1 MDEHTLNEGQDPA
14 AGDEVPVKW
23 PVVSALVVDV
33 AGVMDSHESQD
44 AVTEF
49 VWHMLS
55 RDYQIYLCSS
65 TSNDPNADAFAY
77 EDFAHPHL
85 TWLPGVLPPTREQV
99 EKFPALAAAGTLWIT
114 DNVPLQ
120 RWVQEGPAA
129 FVSLGAKT
137 ASFAESLHI
146 ASWGELGNLLDP
158 TTHAARQIAD
168 AIAALR
174 SSRPGAV
181 VVGIGGPPESGIERI
196 TLELKRVLEAGIAP
210 LVEVIDVT
218 PLFPDSQPAFAVQ
231 PTFPADSPAQW
242 LVRSVLE
249 PLAGG
254 KSLLIEKPPAGL
266 PSDLHNIFPLYL
278 SEESVVLLIG
288 ENVFHRAIRPHVH
301 LAILIEIAATETAR
315 RLYGI
320 PEGEAFDA
328 ALIQQY
334 LERDGRAY
342 QEYLKANQV
351 VDAVDIRLDGS
362 SPRRFKVIP
371 GRVVKN

>member
-1 MDEHTLNEGQDPA
+1 MEDSLPRTLFSFSL
-14 AGDEVPVKW
+14 VK
-23 PVVSALVVDV
+23 L
-33 AGVMDSHESQD
+33 
-44 AVTEF
+44 
-49 VWHMLS
+49 
-55 RDYQIYLCSS
+55 I
-65 TSNDPNADAFAY
+65 
-77 EDFAHPHL
+77 
-85 TWLPGVLPPTREQV
+85 
-99 EKFPALAAAGTLWIT
+99 
-114 DNVPLQ
+114 
-120 RWVQEGPAA
+120 
-129 FVSLGAKT
+129 
-137 ASFAESLHI
+137 SFLIS
-146 ASWGELGNLLDP
+146 
-158 TTHAARQIAD
+158 
-168 AIAALR
+168 LR
-174 SSRPGAV
+174 S
-181 VVGIGGPPESGIERI
+181 
-196 TLELKRVLEAGIAP
+196 
-210 LVEVIDVT
+210 
-218 PLFPDSQPAFAVQ
+218 FF
-231 PTFPADSPAQW
+231 F
-242 LVRSVLE
+242 SVMSLSTWSVWE